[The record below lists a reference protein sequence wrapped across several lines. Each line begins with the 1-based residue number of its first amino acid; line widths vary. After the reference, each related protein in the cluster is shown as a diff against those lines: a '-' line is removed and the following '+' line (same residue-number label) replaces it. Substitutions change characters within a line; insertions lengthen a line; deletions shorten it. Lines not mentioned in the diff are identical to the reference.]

1 MDFKKTVAIHYT
13 EFTPSERKICAR
25 ILEDPQI
32 VNNSIVVLGDLC
44 ETSKSAILRFYQKLG
59 YRGYSEFKYS
69 VEETFLC
76 DVLKKTADIIKED
89 FPIYAD
95 FIYLHSKWLK
105 NNNINCIFINNNIYY
120 VC

>member
-44 ETSKSAILRFYQKLG
+44 ETSKSAILRFKSLDTVDTQNSNILLK
-59 YRGYSEFKYS
+59 K
-69 VEETFLC
+69 
-76 DVLKKTADIIKED
+76 VLKITMK
-89 FPIYAD
+89 
-95 FIYLHSKWLK
+95 K
-105 NNNINCIFINNNIYY
+105 NSATNHY
-120 VC
+120 

>member
-44 ETSKSAILRFYQKLG
+44 ETSKSAIRF
-59 YRGYSEFKYS
+59 
-69 VEETFLC
+69 
-76 DVLKKTADIIKED
+76 
-89 FPIYAD
+89 
-95 FIYLHSKWLK
+95 
-105 NNNINCIFINNNIYY
+105 
-120 VC
+120 

>member
-59 YRGYSEFKYS
+59 YRGYSEFKI
-69 VEETFLC
+69 TM
-76 DVLKKTADIIKED
+76 KKNSATNHYWVR
-89 FPIYAD
+89 F
-95 FIYLHSKWLK
+95 LK
-105 NNNINCIFINNNIYY
+105 NTVIRF
-120 VC
+120 

>member
-69 VEETFLC
+69 VEESFKNTLREAHKTYVERVEEGADPNKTMEELL
-76 DVLKKTADIIKED
+76 DVSLKSFKKQ
-89 FPIYAD
+89 
-95 FIYLHSKWLK
+95 LQ
-105 NNNINCIFINNNIYY
+105 
-120 VC
+120 

>member
-44 ETSKSAILRFYQKLG
+44 ETSKSAILRFYH
-59 YRGYSEFKYS
+59 Y
-69 VEETFLC
+69 
-76 DVLKKTADIIKED
+76 
-89 FPIYAD
+89 
-95 FIYLHSKWLK
+95 
-105 NNNINCIFINNNIYY
+105 
-120 VC
+120 